1 MAKAKKKQTAAK
13 VVTAGLVALSVA
25 FTTGYTSMLSVSA
38 AIGASNNKLYT
49 DYTSLEQAQEAAG
62 ELNIEIAG
70 EGITLLKNSQDT
82 DGNAALPLNKGE
94 SVSVFGGGAL
104 NVMGA
109 ETVGHGAAASA
120 AENNVMSG
128 LSDAGFRVNPV
139 LQSFYETASG
149 YECTTGGKH
158 TEPLD
163 FTGEVTNSCKQYNDA
178 AFVVFSRGG
187 SEGGDNAVITDD
199 VDENG
204 ADHNALYQDEDGNYR
219 KHSMMLSND
228 EEELLEYVKT
238 QGFKKVFIV
247 INSSSPMEM
256 EEFQNDDDIS
266 GIIWLGRP
274 GETGCIA
281 FGRVVS
287 GEINP
292 SGSCVDEWYAD
303 FTADPTWYNFGT
315 NTQMTNTKYGKGAY
329 TAALTKTTDGKWVSI
344 ATGQEVTSSPDDKNL
359 NIVDY
364 DEGIYLG
371 YKYYETYYY
380 ERYNAATT
388 PEEKA
393 AAQQWYEDAVTYPMG
408 YGLSYTSF
416 SFNIKGGVYT
426 DADLKEEHLLE
437 ETVQS
442 SKFENSEGKAAEY
455 DKLYVPVTVKN
466 TGDVAGK
473 KTVQVYITAPYT
485 AGESAEK
492 SFVTLVG
499 YAKTDIIIPGKSQT
513 VVVEFNTQDMATWNT
528 AADDGKGSYE
538 LEDGEYTIRVMGDSH
553 YDMETDVED
562 TTDMYDEYKFELS
575 ETALQKA
582 DDFSLNAVGN
592 AFSEETH
599 YSDLEKGEY
608 AVYDQGMRTA
618 DMMEEGGHEQ
628 TLITRATMATNTVK
642 DNLDRT
648 AMTAEEKTAY
658 YEAEKVTAD
667 TLTAPLPK
675 VKQNEDLWIKQEAFD
690 SIAYYGDYHI
700 TNKDENGKYYRDKE
714 GDKWWISEEE
724 LATKMAGWTQNQDNG
739 LTYADMAGVTND
751 DTEYTINGETKT
763 GEEWW
768 KLLMNELSWS
778 EMCSLIE
785 DCGGVPAIKS
795 IEKND
800 RDRNE
805 DTPTNYKSTFQWACN
820 STVSAT
826 WNSDLAYKQG
836 RMFGNLCILSG
847 CQGWHG
853 SGMDNHRTPFSGRN
867 NEYYSQDGIQGGYI
881 AAAVTRGAQDV
892 GIICYVKHLAFND
905 QETNRGTMVNSVWS
919 DEQSLRNILKVF
931 QMAMQ
936 EGGSK
941 ASMSSMA
948 RVCGQ
953 TCSNNYGL
961 MTGLIKEEWG
971 WEGFLETDAYIS
983 SYTTTDPDMMIR
995 AGNNTILHLGKSEYC
1010 SGVWVTEDTTGELT
1024 GTKGTKIT
1032 NAGGGAG
1039 GVLIDGR
1046 EENNN
1051 GTFSDNGGPASK
1063 PSENPQD
1070 ANGKPGGVVTMTYP
1084 AAANSME
1091 AEEGQAYFSNLQY
1104 YYVRTVATSVLVAD
1118 SDRSIQF
1125 NGFANYT
1132 PVLTA
1137 DTTTEGVS
1145 YTKDVSI
1152 SDEVLGTDTD
1162 MPSSCLYSATGLP
1175 EGLEIDSK
1183 TGEISGK
1190 ATENG
1195 KYTVTVNYTIDSYVK
1210 KSATFELTV
1219 KEAFYLDPDGD
1230 DLEALKIGDTEVYAA
1245 IVSDTI
1251 TTSGGQYDSIEFS
1264 TESKLPEGLQLN
1276 DDGTITGAPKET
1288 GTFEVTVK
1296 IKATSGS
1303 QGGGNQG
1310 GGFPSG
1316 DQGGPAALA
1325 AEGNQ
1330 GGPVFLDA
1338 GGFPGGDTFPGGG
1351 GGSSSTSD
1359 EFTVSFKIVV
1369 TGDSQTE
1376 EPPTYVTEDEVKDM
1390 IDAALENSNSGNDDG
1405 GCGSSVSSYAALAG
1419 ALVVITAAGAVI
1431 MTKKKERHNK

>member
-13 VVTAGLVALSVA
+13 VATAGLLALSVA
-25 FTTGYTSMLSVSA
+25 FTAGYSTMLSVSA
-38 AIGASNNKLYT
+38 ATGASNNKLYT

-62 ELNIEIAG
+62 ELNVEIAG
-70 EGITLLKNSQDT
+70 EGITLLKNRLDSN
-82 DGNAALPLNKGE
+82 GNTALPLNGRE

-109 ETVGHGAAASA
+109 ETVGHGAAASV

-139 LQSFYETASG
+139 LKNFYETASG
-149 YECTTGGKH
+149 YSCSTSKH
-158 TEPLD
+158 TEPLN
-163 FTGEVTNSCKQYNDA
+163 FTGEVKNSCKQYNEA

-187 SEGGDNAVITDD
+187 SEGGDNALITEDI
-199 VDENG
+199 DENG
-204 ADHNALYQDEDGNYR
+204 ADHNALYKDAEGNYY
-219 KHSMMLSND
+219 KHGMMLSND
-228 EEELLEYVKT
+228 EEELLDYVKS

-256 EEFQNDDDIS
+256 EEYENDDDIS
-266 GIIWLGRP
+266 GIIWIGRP

-281 FGRVVS
+281 FGRMVA

-292 SGSCVDEWYAD
+292 SGGCVDEWYAD

-315 NTQMTNTKYGKGAY
+315 NTQMTNTKYGTGAY
-329 TAALTKTTDGKWVSI
+329 TAALTKDESGKWVSI
-344 ATGQEVTSSPDDKNL
+344 ATGKEVTSSPDDTNL

-380 ERYNAATT
+380 ERYNAAETDQ
-388 PEEKA
+388 ERA
-393 AAQQWYEDAVTYPMG
+393 AAQKWWEDAVTYPMG
-408 YGLSYTSF
+408 YGLSYTTF
-416 SFNIKGGVYT
+416 SFNINGGVYT
-426 DADLKEEHLLE
+426 DAGLKNLLGAKPDK
-437 ETVQS
+437 
-442 SKFENSEGKAAEY
+442 SKFENSEGVAAEY
-455 DKLYVPVTVKN
+455 DKLYVPVTVEN
-466 TGDVAGK
+466 TGDTAGK
-473 KTVQVYITAPYT
+473 KTVQVYVTVPYT
-485 AGESAEK
+485 AGVSAEK

-499 YAKTDIIIPGKSQT
+499 YAKTDILKPGKTQT

-528 AADDGKGSYE
+528 AADGGKGCYE
-538 LEDGEYTIRVMGDSH
+538 LENGEYTIRAMAESH
-553 YDMETDVED
+553 FDMATDVTDE
-562 TTDMYDEYKFELS
+562 TDMYDEYKFTLS
-575 ETALQKA
+575 DTVLQKA

-592 AFSEETH
+592 AFSETTH
-599 YSDLEKGEY
+599 YSDLKDGEY

-618 DMMEEGGHEQ
+618 DMMEAGGREQ
-628 TLITRATMATNTVK
+628 SLISRASMAANTVK

-648 AMTAEEKTAY
+648 AMSEAEKTAY
-658 YEAEKVTAD
+658 YTAEQVKAA
-667 TLTAPLPK
+667 TLTAPLPR
-675 VKQNEDLWIKQEAFD
+675 VKQNEDLWIKQAAFD

-700 TNKDENGKYYRDKE
+700 TNKDGDGKYYRDKE
-714 GDKWWISEEE
+714 GDKWYISDKD
-724 LATKMAGWTQNQDNG
+724 LAEKMKGWTQEQDNG
-739 LTYADMAGVTND
+739 LTYADMAGVKND
-751 DTEYTINGETKT
+751 ATRYTIKGETKT

-768 KLLMNELSWS
+768 NLLMNELTWS

-795 IEKND
+795 IGKND

-805 DTPTNYKSTFQWACN
+805 DTPTNYKSTFQWTCN
-820 STVSAT
+820 TTVSAT
-826 WNSDLAYKQG
+826 WNSELAYKQG

-867 NEYYSQDGIQGGYI
+867 NEYYSQDGIHGGYI

-961 MTGLIKEEWG
+961 MTGLIKGEWG
-971 WEGFLETDAYIS
+971 WDGFLETDAYIS

-995 AGNNTILHLGKSEYC
+995 AGNNTILHLGVSEFC
-1010 SGVWVTEDTTGELT
+1010 SGVWMTEDTDGTVTGK
-1024 GTKGTKIT
+1024 KGTKIT
-1032 NAGGGAG
+1032 NAGGGSG

-1051 GTFSDNGGPASK
+1051 GTFSNNGGPAAT

-1070 ANGKPGGVVTMTYP
+1070 ANGKKGGVVTMTYP
-1084 AAANSME
+1084 AANNPITA
-1091 AEEGQAYFSNLQY
+1091 AEGQAYFSNLQY

-1118 SDRSIQF
+1118 ADRSIQF

-1137 DTTTEGVS
+1137 GTTTEGVS

-1152 SDEVLGTDTD
+1152 SDEVLGTNTD
-1162 MPSSCLYSATGLP
+1162 MPSACIYSATGLP
-1175 EGLEIDSK
+1175 EGLKIDAQ

-1190 ATENG
+1190 PKEVGDFN
-1195 KYTVTVNYTIDSYVK
+1195 VTINYLIDSYVK
-1210 KSATFELTV
+1210 KSATFALKV
-1219 KEAFYLDPDGD
+1219 EAAFKFDADGD
-1230 DLEALKIGDTEVYAA
+1230 DLTALKVGDTEVFAA
-1245 IVSDTI
+1245 IVSDVVKVDNVK
-1251 TTSGGQYDSIEFS
+1251 YEKIEFN
-1264 TESKLPEGLQLN
+1264 TESKLPEGLTLN
-1276 DDGTITGAPKET
+1276 ADGTITGAPKEA
-1288 GTFEVTVK
+1288 GTFEILVN
-1296 IKATSGS
+1296 IKATAPSS
-1303 QGGGNQG
+1303 GGG
-1310 GGFPSG
+1310 P
-1316 DQGGPAALA
+1316 GGP
-1325 AEGNQ
+1325 
-1330 GGPVFLDA
+1330 GGA
-1338 GGFPGGDTFPGGG
+1338 PGGDFPGGG
-1351 GGSSSTSD
+1351 GGFPGGGGSESGGSSGSSAD
-1359 EFTVSFKIVV
+1359 EFAIKFTIVV
-1369 TGDSQTE
+1369 AGDSTE
-1376 EPPTYVTEDEVKDM
+1376 PIPPTYVTQDQVQDM
-1390 IDAALENSNSGNDDG
+1390 IDAALQKNNNGNSESG

-1419 ALVVITAAGAVI
+1419 VLVIITAAGVVI
-1431 MTKKKERHNK
+1431 MRKKKEKHNN